1 MQENIIKSS
10 VATIQNGVARADGK
24 LYVTE
29 KNIHFEPYNKELGLG
44 PYELDRGEVS
54 KVEKYLGKG
63 GGFIPVTTDAIKIT
77 LNGGSEYRFILTN
90 PKEWISLL
98 SK

>member
-1 MQENIIKSS
+1 MQENFIKSS

-29 KNIHFEPYNKELGLG
+29 TNIYFEPYNKKLGLG
-44 PYELDRGEVS
+44 PYELERNEIS
-54 KVEKYLGKG
+54 KVEKCLGKG
-63 GGFIPVTTDAIKIT
+63 GGIFPVTSDAIQIT
-77 LNGGSEYRFILTN
+77 LLDGSEYQFILAN
-90 PKEWISLL
+90 PKEWINLL

>member
-10 VATIQNGVARADGK
+10 VATIHNGVARADGT
-24 LYVTE
+24 LYLTE
-29 KNIHFEPYNKELGLG
+29 NNIHFKPYNKELGLG
-44 PYELDRGEVS
+44 PYELDRGKVS

-63 GGFIPVTTDAIKIT
+63 GGIIPVTTDAIKIT
-77 LNGGSEYRFILTN
+77 LNDGSVYQFILAN
-90 PKEWISLL
+90 PKGWISLL

>member
-10 VATIQNGVARADGK
+10 VATIQNGVARADGT
-24 LYVTE
+24 LCITE
-29 KNIHFEPYNKELGLG
+29 KYINFAPYNKELGLG
-44 PYELDRGEVS
+44 PYELKRREVS
-54 KVEKYLGKG
+54 KVEKCLGKG
-63 GGFIPVTTDAIKIT
+63 GGFLPVTSEAIQIT
-77 LNGGSEYRFILTN
+77 LADGSEYQFILSN